1 MGKLNTNKEINTL
14 NRKIELLEHAVG
26 ANAEVYYNIN
36 LTYCAT
42 SNKLCENL

>member
-36 LTYCAT
+36 PELFM
-42 SNKLCENL
+42 SI